1 VSAFQSAMTNEE
13 LLKKY
18 LSENEILI
26 LDTVSSARV
35 NVAGVLC
42 KLGAVR
48 NKMHLLGSIA
58 EAESLLKKTKIKVIF
73 ADFMIGNQSSFDLLQ
88 TQKKVFEKEKI
99 KDSLFVLVTSNASQ
113 STVARAAE
121 EDVDTFLIK
130 PFATQT
136 LMTALNQTIR
146 LKLFPN
152 LYLRLIDE
160 GKELMF
166 NGQLDAAIESF
177 GKAVKEDPTP
187 TLALAYYGQAEA
199 MKKAYVEAEN
209 KYVTGLEFSK
219 IHYKCLVGLFELLYK
234 DKRYAEAYE
243 VIEKLAAYF
252 PANPK
257 RLAEVLRLAIIT
269 NHYEDMEGYYRI
281 FTKIDE
287 RTDELTNYMCS
298 ALLVTGKH
306 YLRQKVRKRAVEVFN
321 NAAVSAGGRTK
332 FLLYIVESLK
342 DYKMKTESAEFV
354 SRLAKLAGGSPEH
367 KAALFLM
374 NSIDGERLEM
384 INLGRNLI
392 REGIQIPSVYEHL
405 ILLHI
410 GGGFIEKA
418 VEFAYDAIGK
428 WPDKKKNF
436 VYGFHEDVKSQFIKM
451 T

>member
-1 VSAFQSAMTNEE
+1 MSEFQSVMTNEE

-18 LSENEILI
+18 LSENEIII

-42 KLGAVR
+42 RLGAVR

-58 EAESLLKKTKIKVIF
+58 EAQLLLQKTKIKVIF
-73 ADFMIGNQSSFDLLQ
+73 ADIMIGNQSSFDLLQ

-99 KDSLFVLVTSNASQ
+99 KDSLFVLITSNASQ

-130 PFATQT
+130 PFAAQT
-136 LMTALNQTIR
+136 LMGALNQTIR

-152 LYLRLIDE
+152 LYMRLIDE
-160 GKELMF
+160 GKEQMF
-166 NGQLDAAIESF
+166 NGQLEAAIENFS
-177 GKAVKEDPTP
+177 KAVKEDPAP

-199 MKKAYVEAEN
+199 MKKAYIEAEN
-209 KYVTGLEFSK
+209 KYVSGLEYSK
-219 IHYKCLVGLFELLYK
+219 IHYKCLVGLFELLHK

-257 RLAEVLRLAIIT
+257 RLSEVLRLAIIT

-281 FTKIDE
+281 FTKMNE
-287 RTDELTNYMCS
+287 RSNELVTHMCS

-321 NAAVSAGGRTK
+321 NAAISAGGRTK
-332 FLLYIVESLK
+332 FLLYIVEALR
-342 DYKMKTESAEFV
+342 DYKMKTESADFV
-354 SRLAKLAGGSPEH
+354 SRLSKLAPGSPEH
-367 KAALFLM
+367 KAAQFLM
-374 NSIDGERLEM
+374 NSIDGDKKEM
-384 INLGRNLI
+384 MNLGRTLI
-392 REGIQIPSVYEHL
+392 REGIQVPSVYEHL
-405 ILLHI
+405 ILLNI
-410 GGGFIEKA
+410 TGGFIEKA
-418 VEFAYDAIGK
+418 VELASEAIGK
-428 WPDKKKNF
+428 WPNKTKNF
-436 VYGFHEDVKSQFIKM
+436 TYGFADDIKLQFG
-451 T
+451 